1 MKKKR
6 LIFMI
11 IVSFCVSFCT
21 LIGFC
26 TQAVA
31 MSPENIVEKA
41 RFLEKQGE
49 HKTARTFLMNEYFKS
64 GNMVILR
71 KWIELD
77 KELFDVLRNSNN
89 YFSIQPWIPYK
100 HSANESK
107 TEKAVRWAIFLTP
120 VRSGQTEYDRRKEVE
135 YESSHPIE
143 TLAESQIEK
152 TLDTY
157 KILKQSYLEMMRVL
171 DQLIAKTG
179 LADLKETIEIKR
191 AQKEFFEE
199 VAQRRSQFISYDVIS
214 PSLNRTKQLIFLSEH
229 DKIFS
234 IGHSMDYLRQ
244 AVKFM
249 GKGAGDQQLILQAEP
264 DVRREFVEV
273 YKLLKETAG
282 AAEFE
287 ELKFFAKLQ
296 DKIGEKRSVG
306 YQRWME
312 N

>member
-1 MKKKR
+1 
-6 LIFMI
+6 MI
-11 IVSFCVSFCT
+11 IVSFCVSFYT
-21 LIGFC
+21 LIGFY

-31 MSPENIVEKA
+31 VSPEHIVEKA
-41 RFLEKQGE
+41 IFLEKQGE

-107 TEKAVRWAIFLTP
+107 TEKAVRWGKYSVFWIFPTTTI
-120 VRSGQTEYDRRKEVE
+120 VGQTEYDRRKEVE

-143 TLAESQIEK
+143 TLADLQIEK

-157 KILKQSYLEMMRVL
+157 KLLKQSYLEMMRVL

-191 AQKEFFEE
+191 AQKEYFKE
-199 VAQRRSQFISYDVIS
+199 VAQRRSQFISYDAIS
-214 PSLNRTKQLIFLSEH
+214 PSLNRTKQLILLSEH
-229 DKIFS
+229 DKILS

-244 AVKFM
+244 AVEFM
-249 GKGAGDQQLILQAEP
+249 GKGAGDQQLILQAER
-264 DVRREFVEV
+264 DVRMEFVEV